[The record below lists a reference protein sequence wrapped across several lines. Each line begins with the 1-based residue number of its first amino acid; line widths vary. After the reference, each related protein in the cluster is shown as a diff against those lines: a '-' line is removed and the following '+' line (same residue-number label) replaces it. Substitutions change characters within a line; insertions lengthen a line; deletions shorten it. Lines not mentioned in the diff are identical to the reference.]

1 LNLPKEGAGPARRF
15 IQHLR
20 ESNQQL
26 GQNLCHEIEHTGGRF
41 DCQDVSARW
50 KHQQRD
56 CEPSHAADRDLKH
69 AIKSRI
75 HRACMG
81 DRRTHNHDDRGKRR
95 HPEARVYRS
104 EQGKRRDRNRESNQK
119 RKFIRRRN
127 KYRDYTGVNRS
138 TERACQIFNRR
149 LQGPT
154 NAHLRHDNR
163 RQYRPQTAEWNV
175 Q

>member
-1 LNLPKEGAGPARRF
+1 
-15 IQHLR
+15 
-20 ESNQQL
+20 
-26 GQNLCHEIEHTGGRF
+26 
-41 DCQDVSARW
+41 
-50 KHQQRD
+50 
-56 CEPSHAADRDLKH
+56 
-69 AIKSRI
+69 
-75 HRACMG
+75 MG
-81 DRRTHNHDDRGKRR
+81 DRRTHDHDNRGERR

-104 EQGKRRDRNRESNQK
+104 EQGERRDGNRESNQK

-138 TERACQIFNRR
+138 TECARKIFNRR

-163 RQYRPQTAEWNV
+163 CQHRPQPAEANV